1 MFFLN
6 LSLPEFLAV
15 LGSLSG
21 VVVALYLLDRL
32 RKKHTVATLRFFAVS
47 ERPPVLK
54 HRRKL
59 QQPLSLLLQLLS
71 MLLLLLAIAQLRFG
85 SPERSSRDHVLIL
98 DTSAWMDARTGTTRL
113 IDQARAAARSYV
125 KLLPSSDRVMV
136 LRADVL

>member
-6 LSLPEFLAV
+6 LSLPEFLAI

-21 VVVALYLLDRL
+21 VMVALYLLDRM
-32 RKKHTVATLRFFAVS
+32 RKHHTVATLRFFAAT

-59 QQPLSLLLQLLS
+59 QQPWSLILQLLS
-71 MLLLLLAIAQLRFG
+71 LLLLLLALAQLRFG
-85 SPERSSRDHVLIL
+85 SAVRSSRDHVLIL
-98 DTSAWMDARTGTTRL
+98 DNSAWMAARSGQGRL

-125 KLLPSSDRVMV
+125 RVLPS
-136 LRADVL
+136 